1 MYAYLFERGWGRLV
15 ENSWLF
21 EDGIL
26 LIGVLTGVLLLL
38 LCLEVPEHLLS
49 SSYSILNPLGFFF
62 FLSRLGGYSAIMV
75 GTVKK

>member
-49 SSYSILNPLGFFF
+49 SSYSIVSLLGFFF
-62 FLSRLGGYSAIMV
+62 FFYLDLVAIRR
-75 GTVKK
+75 